1 MCSIRGAVRVARDRR
16 ATGEPLGGAVILV
29 VFLVSSEP
37 ARKMNLLSLLLCLFS
52 YFMIVICC
60 TLVFYFGKRF
70 HGRQENNDGEPLGR

>member
-37 ARKMNLLSLLLCLFS
+37 ARKMNSFRY
-52 YFMIVICC
+52 YF
-60 TLVFYFGKRF
+60 VF
-70 HGRQENNDGEPLGR
+70 LAIL